1 MFIVHQFF
9 ILVFLVLEKN
19 QPRFFKS
26 GVSIK
31 SERKREEREEREGGG
46 RRERERKRRERENKS
61 LTWHELST
69 TIP

>member
-31 SERKREEREEREGGG
+31 SERKREEREGGG
-46 RRERERKRRERENKS
+46 RRERERKRRERERTN
-61 LTWHELST
+61 H
-69 TIP
+69 